1 MFQRQHVAD
10 VPLIVKIDGHHGP
23 LSKWPDFGGEIRIF
37 RRITL
42 LGIHISYITMLTCH
56 EIFPWILHEVPWNPL
71 KSHEQWSTHVKP
83 TCLMAKLL
91 QWIRAFHG
99 FPPSVNSDVSNS
111 SQVLEV
117 WPSSSTCATGTGTWD
132 SRQQNAGGGPENGWG
147 PSNRPIRSIEWENME
162 KWGLT
167 REFGVPI
174 GTYLQTN
181 IYIYI
186 L

>member
-1 MFQRQHVAD
+1 MALRQRQ
-10 VPLIVKIDGHHGP
+10 LC
-23 LSKWPDFGGEIRIF
+23 LSRSYFCSVCSNDSTLRMYLWSWKSMAIMAPYQNGQSFGGEIRIF

-56 EIFPWILHEVPWNPL
+56 EVFPWMLHEVPWNPL

-99 FPPSVNSDVSNS
+99 FPTSVNSDVSNS

-147 PSNRPIRSIEWENME
+147 PSNRPIGSIE
-162 KWGLT
+162 
-167 REFGVPI
+167 
-174 GTYLQTN
+174 
-181 IYIYI
+181 
-186 L
+186 